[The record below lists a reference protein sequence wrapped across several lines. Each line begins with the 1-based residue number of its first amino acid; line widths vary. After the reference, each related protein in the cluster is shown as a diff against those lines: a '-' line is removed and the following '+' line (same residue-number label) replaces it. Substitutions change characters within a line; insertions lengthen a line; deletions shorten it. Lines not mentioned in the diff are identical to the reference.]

1 MRALIV
7 DPSRSYRQL
16 IRKIL
21 ENENF
26 VVHEAESRQ
35 QTLEILRENGAMDLV
50 CLSIT
55 LPDCSGF
62 TLCRELHEH
71 ADSSSRPILIFTA
84 SLTQNFRTSAEIAG
98 AVDILEKDNLNGL
111 YSHIQLLKQKRNELG
126 SILYVEDSPS
136 QAEFISL
143 FLNDRLYRVTHCDT
157 AEAAIEKFKKESFDL
172 VLTDIVLAGGMS
184 GLELIKHIRE
194 HESIFIRTPI
204 LAMSSQTGS
213 EQVVELLSAGA
224 NDYVHKPVLLEE
236 LSVRISHLVQHRQL
250 LEKLHTQSQRLERLA
265 MHDQLTGLYNRHFLM
280 EIAPQHISYAQR
292 NSAPLSILVIDID
305 KFKSIND
312 THGHLM
318 GDQVLSAISN
328 LLTEACRREDILVRY
343 GGEEFVALMHC
354 DLESCAQK
362 AEFLRKKIA
371 ELKPN
376 NIVVTASFGVTSLH
390 TEETDFYSFFQRS
403 DHAVYQA
410 KHNGRNCI
418 EINP

>member
-1 MRALIV
+1 
-7 DPSRSYRQL
+7 
-16 IRKIL
+16 
-21 ENENF
+21 
-26 VVHEAESRQ
+26 
-35 QTLEILRENGAMDLV
+35 
-50 CLSIT
+50 
-55 LPDCSGF
+55 
-62 TLCRELHEH
+62 
-71 ADSSSRPILIFTA
+71 
-84 SLTQNFRTSAEIAG
+84 
-98 AVDILEKDNLNGL
+98 
-111 YSHIQLLKQKRNELG
+111 
-126 SILYVEDSPS
+126 
-136 QAEFISL
+136 
-143 FLNDRLYRVTHCDT
+143 VTHCDT

-403 DHAVYQA
+403 DNAVYEA